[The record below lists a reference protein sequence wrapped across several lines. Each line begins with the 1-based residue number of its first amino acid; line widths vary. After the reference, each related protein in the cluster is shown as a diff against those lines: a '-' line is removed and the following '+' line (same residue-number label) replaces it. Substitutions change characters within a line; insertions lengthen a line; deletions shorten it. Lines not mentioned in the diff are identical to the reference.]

1 MCVIL
6 CVSVWDSLK
15 DGNDEDGESWEL
27 PGRPLLGNA
36 PVLRLEFSSALEARR
51 RMSILLIRTLR
62 PRTHDPVQLMSL
74 QQAAKHVCAV
84 YIQAMFRGHIT
95 RSWWRL
101 VTTFLKERLHTS
113 FLEQRVGSNMKADLS
128 CESGVLLSSLP
139 ESLRQV
145 LNRIGVSED
154 ILSALVRV
162 RESESFKRGPKV
174 RF

>member
-6 CVSVWDSLK
+6 CVTVWDSLK

-51 RMSILLIRTLR
+51 RMSILLLRTLR
-62 PRTHDPVQLMSL
+62 PRTHDPVLLMSL

-84 YIQAMFRGHIT
+84 YIQAMFRGHVT
-95 RSWWRL
+95 RCWWRL

-113 FLEQRVGSNMKADLS
+113 FLEQRVGSNVKADLR

-139 ESLRQV
+139 ESLQHM

>member
-113 FLEQRVGSNMKADLS
+113 FLEQRVGSNVKADVSSES
-128 CESGVLLSSLP
+128 CLLLSSLP

-145 LNRIGVSED
+145 LNRIGVSEN
-154 ILSALVRV
+154 ILSAMVRLQ
-162 RESESFKRGPKV
+162 ESQSFKRGPKV

>member
-1 MCVIL
+1 
-6 CVSVWDSLK
+6 
-15 DGNDEDGESWEL
+15 
-27 PGRPLLGNA
+27 
-36 PVLRLEFSSALEARR
+36 
-51 RMSILLIRTLR
+51 MSILLIRTLR

-113 FLEQRVGSNMKADLS
+113 FLEQRVGSNVKADVSSES
-128 CESGVLLSSLP
+128 CLLLSSLP

-145 LNRIGVSED
+145 LNRIGVSEN
-154 ILSALVRV
+154 ILSAMVRLQ
-162 RESESFKRGPKV
+162 ESQSFKRGPKV